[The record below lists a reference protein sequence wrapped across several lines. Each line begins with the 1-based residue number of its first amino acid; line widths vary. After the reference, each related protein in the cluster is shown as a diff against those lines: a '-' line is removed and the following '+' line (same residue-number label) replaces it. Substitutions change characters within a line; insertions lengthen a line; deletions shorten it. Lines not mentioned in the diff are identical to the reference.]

1 MASYYRNLCPN
12 FSLVICPLTNL
23 LKKSAKFEWTP
34 HCQKAFENVK
44 LLLTAAPVFAAPHS
58 GLPFEIKVDASQVGA
73 GAVLLQTHFGGVSHP
88 VSFLIHIN

>member
-1 MASYYRNLCPN
+1 M
-12 FSLVICPLTNL
+12 
-23 LKKSAKFEWTP
+23 
-34 HCQKAFENVK
+34 K